1 MELAKHNQVFRNS
14 QIVVHVQ
21 ETKSS
26 KRDKQTFE
34 HENYSFLKIRIIF
47 PLHQTFAKSP
57 VILSCAFLC
66 LEAHVHSKEIAG
78 RLDIRTDAKSENHQ
92 RVPNQNAGTVSK
104 QRHKRAMPFGWTWAL
119 NAYMKRSISKVRQ
132 FRDTTKDVNHELKT
146 FCACRAYVTED
157 KLSGFFNSLFIFI
170 AIHLTSGASII
181 YCTNITVLTTSIT
194 ILYYNYIHQKSKLQ
208 KNMWDKCN
216 LHTDL

>member
-1 MELAKHNQVFRNS
+1 MFTQKRLRVALTFAQTQNPKITNEYPIKTLELFQNNDTSAQCLLGEHGPWTRIWSEVFRKFGS
-14 QIVVHVQ
+14 V
-21 ETKSS
+21 ET
-26 KRDKQTFE
+26 
-34 HENYSFLKIRIIF
+34 
-47 PLHQTFAKSP
+47 
-57 VILSCAFLC
+57 
-66 LEAHVHSKEIAG
+66 
-78 RLDIRTDAKSENHQ
+78 RL
-92 RVPNQNAGTVSK
+92 
-104 QRHKRAMPFGWTWAL
+104 
-119 NAYMKRSISKVRQ
+119 
-132 FRDTTKDVNHELKT
+132 KDVNHELKT

-181 YCTNITVLTTSIT
+181 YCTNITVLTTCIT